1 MIDVPADMDSVIK
14 RWYPSGVDSIA
25 AGRRAAPAGIFVTGT
40 PGSGVTTVEAQ
51 IDAMSGSPLE
61 RADSVEAAA
70 VVLFVLDA
78 SAPLGRRALADLAPL
93 LESTTVAIVV
103 NKIDVHRDW
112 RDVRRAVSE
121 SVNVYVPRS
130 VDVSFWPVSAKL
142 AQRSRMAADSQVQST
157 LRAESGMDELVHF
170 LVTALAQ
177 PDRALRERKYNATV
191 HAAAMAA
198 RSEIVSKAR
207 TVTSATASARLR
219 GERARLFDARDTAR
233 TQRAATLRSRIQ
245 LVRSESIHDINESLR
260 DFAAAA
266 RESVDTAGRAE
277 SKHLPDHIGERLRL
291 CAAGVDTRLA
301 DRLRSIDTDL
311 ELTALP
317 AVAPA
322 LTVECSS
329 SPPPPRRRGLEDKMM
344 ALVGASAGIGL
355 GRIVVSPLSLVPAIA
370 IAIIPISLLLGVV
383 CAWWLVG
390 SRRLVA
396 DRAHLRTWVA
406 DAAGAAKSE
415 LERGVVARILASEAA
430 FAHAAQDTGR
440 SASVAELELGRVEN
454 EIRAVAEYRS
464 TILAACDRDL
474 SALERGLE
482 KFGVFGRAEPAASP
496 VRLNM

>member
-1 MIDVPADMDSVIK
+1 MIDIPADMDSVIK
-14 RWYPSGVDSIA
+14 RWYPPGVDSIA
-25 AGRRAAPAGIFVTGT
+25 AGRRAEPAGIFVIGT
-40 PGSGVTTVEAQ
+40 PGSGATTVEAQ
-51 IDAMSGSPLE
+51 IDAMSTTPLV
-61 RADSVEAAA
+61 RAESVATAA

-78 SAPLGRRALADLAPL
+78 SAPLGRRALADLAPV
-93 LESTTVAIVV
+93 LESTTVAILV

-112 RDVRRAVSE
+112 RDIRRAVSE
-121 SVNVYVPRS
+121 SVSVYVPRS

-142 AQRSRMAADSQVQST
+142 AERSRTASDSQVQST
-157 LRAESGMDELVHF
+157 LGAESGMEELVHF
-170 LVTALAQ
+170 LETALAQ

-198 RSEIVSKAR
+198 RGEIVSKAR

-219 GERARLFDARDTAR
+219 SERARLCDVRDTAR
-233 TQRAATLRSRIQ
+233 AQRAATLRSRIQ
-245 LVRSESIHDINESLR
+245 LVRSESIHDISDSLR

-266 RESVDTAGRAE
+266 RESIDTAGRAE
-277 SKHLPDHIGERLRL
+277 SKHLPDHIGERLQL

-311 ELTALP
+311 ELASEP
-317 AVAPA
+317 AVTPA
-322 LTVECSS
+322 LTVECAS
-329 SPPPPRRRGLEDKMM
+329 SPTPRRRGLEDKMM
-344 ALVGASAGIGL
+344 MFVGASAGIGL
-355 GRIVVSPLSLVPAIA
+355 GRLVVSPMALVPALA
-370 IAIIPISLLLGVV
+370 FAIIPVSLLLGVV

-396 DRAHLRTWVA
+396 DRTHLRTWVA

-440 SASVAELELGRVEN
+440 SASVAAQQELGRVEN